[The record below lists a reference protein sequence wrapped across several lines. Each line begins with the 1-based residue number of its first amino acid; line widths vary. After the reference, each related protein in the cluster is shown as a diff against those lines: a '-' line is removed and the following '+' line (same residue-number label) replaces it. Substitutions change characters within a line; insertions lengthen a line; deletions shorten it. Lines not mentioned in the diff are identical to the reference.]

1 VAEGIGKNKREAK
14 QRAAQLM
21 LKKLHPEAT
30 SWGDLLDAEDGE
42 SPPVSSTH
50 LCIETVI

>member
-1 VAEGIGKNKREAK
+1 
-14 QRAAQLM
+14 M